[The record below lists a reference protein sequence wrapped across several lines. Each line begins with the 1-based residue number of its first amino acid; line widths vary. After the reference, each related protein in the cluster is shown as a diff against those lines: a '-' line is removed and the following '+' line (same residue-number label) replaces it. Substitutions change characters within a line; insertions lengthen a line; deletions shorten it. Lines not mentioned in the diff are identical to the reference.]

1 MQGVIQTVVVC
12 RLLNSTRIIVLSGSR
27 KCGNAGMAGGGVAV
41 KLSFLNQKGGA
52 GKTTLAVHV
61 AAVLA
66 ATGAKVLLLD
76 ADSQGSALDW
86 SVARQK
92 APAFTVVGLPK
103 PTVHKELPR
112 LSQDYD
118 HVVIDGPPRVA
129 EITRSVIMASDLI
142 AIPVQPSPYDVW
154 AVKDVVE
161 LIKEAR
167 VYKELLKAVFV
178 INRKIVNTAI
188 GRDVVEALATY
199 ELGVLPTAVC
209 QRVAFAESAARGST
223 VIEDAPTSI
232 GAEEIRNLVKELTRL
247 FNEQEGRDYSEART
261 RKAAIGGRMGQ

>member
-1 MQGVIQTVVVC
+1 VV
-12 RLLNSTRIIVLSGSR
+12 
-27 KCGNAGMAGGGVAV
+27 V

-66 ATGAKVLLLD
+66 ATGAKVLLID

-86 SVARQK
+86 SAARQK
-92 APAFTVVGLPK
+92 TPSFTVVGLPR
-103 PTVHKELPR
+103 PTVHKELSR
-112 LSQDYD
+112 LSDDYD

-129 EITRSVIMASDLI
+129 EITRSVIMASDLV

-167 VYKELLKAVFV
+167 IYKETLKAVFV

-199 ELGVLPTAVC
+199 ELGVLSAAVC
-209 QRVAFAESAARGST
+209 QRVAFAESAAQGST
-223 VIEDAPTSI
+223 VLEDAPT
-232 GAEEIRNLVKELTRL
+232 GMAAEEIRNLVKELTRL
-247 FNEQEGRDYSEART
+247 FNEQEGRDHGKT
-261 RKAAIGGRMGQ
+261 RNRKDANSGRLGQ